1 METKDKKYLISTYIS
16 FIAVI
21 VSVITIFYSTYIFN
35 KDFKLLNAFIAI
47 FASVFGAFLF
57 IFYKRITT
65 QKYKSKIF
73 ISFAHEDYEF
83 AAQIRKVLLN
93 ERFILNIDK
102 ENIKVGENIKQ
113 IILNEIKSSSIFIFL
128 ISKNSIKYQ
137 FVKNELEY
145 AIENGKK
152 ILPVLI
158 EKNVDIP
165 EELKDIQFADFTEN
179 KEEAISKLIR
189 ALKHNLKE

>member
-83 AAQIRKVLLN
+83 ASQIRKVLLN